1 MCHKVASDA
10 LEKNLDVDNTK
21 NKHKIDNDPECK
33 KTPFYEFTIDNY
45 MATLKEDVTTANNFQ
60 EFLNPNQKE
69 FLNSNQSSFS
79 FDGKTYSRTE
89 SVLTE
94 MHQQVFGFYFQMRSP
109 KEYSFEVNPILLP
122 KSYSNIDK
130 EYLCRWEKHC
140 DDYKKCCHSNSASA
154 AWQPFQKLVEKYRR
168 QFCDDAK
175 AIAIAMKGCDDFN
188 IANLGIDSIDM
199 RRYLLLSLLF
209 LLTNTRLD

>member
-21 NKHKIDNDPECK
+21 NKQKIDNDEECK

-45 MATLKEDVTTANNFQ
+45 MAIPKEDVTAANNFQ
-60 EFLNPNQKE
+60 EFLN
-69 FLNSNQSSFS
+69 SNQSRFS

-130 EYLCRWEKHC
+130 EYLCQWEKHC
-140 DDYKKCCHSNSASA
+140 DDYKKLCSRNDAKA
-154 AWQPFQKLVEKYRR
+154 LQPFQNLVEKYRR
-168 QFCDDAK
+168 HFRDDAK
-175 AIAIAMKGCDDFN
+175 ALAIAMKGSDDCN

-199 RRYLLLSLLF
+199 SRYLLLSLLF
-209 LLTNTRLD
+209 FIKLTL